1 VTDTI
6 PEVTAEESTERL
18 FGTVPVVSTRGG
30 TESSMRAERVQDS
43 CAAGVD
49 SVTVEVWGSA
59 GWWSGVS
66 RAPSWD
72 SRSQRATSAGGGDAP
87 SSAAHQP
94 CCADSTVITITTQQ
108 RTDHGYSLSIIA
120 HVFTTPAGHYAAGR
134 KCIRSDKRTDGW
146 TTPRHN
152 TSGLI
157 YWTGGSIKITSD
169 YLRRLKPK
177 NDRKSWKTKQ

>member
-1 VTDTI
+1 MTDTI

-72 SRSQRATSAGGGDAP
+72 SRSQRATSAGGGGDAP

-108 RTDHGYSLSIIA
+108 RTDHGYSPSIIA
-120 HVFTTPAGHYAAGR
+120 HVFTTPAGHYASRSGMHPLGR
-134 KCIRSDKRTDGW
+134 THRRTD
-146 TTPRHN
+146 N
-152 TSGLI
+152 T
-157 YWTGGSIKITSD
+157 
-169 YLRRLKPK
+169 
-177 NDRKSWKTKQ
+177 KT